1 MSVKNKRGHYYNTTV
16 EVMFNGEKKRVSKE
30 NAYIFSSK
38 HKPPKGI
45 KVPKG
50 FVPYDKRE

>member
-16 EVMFNGEKKRVSKE
+16 EVMFNGEKKRVSKA

-38 HKPPKGI
+38 YKPPKGI

-50 FVPYDKRE
+50 FVPLDERK

>member
-1 MSVKNKRGHYYNTTV
+1 MSVKTKRGHYYNTTV

-38 HKPPKGI
+38 YKPPKGI
-45 KVPKG
+45 TVPKG
-50 FVPYDKRE
+50 FVPLDKR